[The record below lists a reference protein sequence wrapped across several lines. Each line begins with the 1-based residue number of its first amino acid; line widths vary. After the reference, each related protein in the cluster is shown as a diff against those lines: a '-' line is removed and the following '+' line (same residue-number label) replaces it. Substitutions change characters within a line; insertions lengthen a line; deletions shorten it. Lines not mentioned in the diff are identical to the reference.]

1 LGPFAAWGRYT
12 SANNSKYSWTAAM
25 PALSFLAIAGLAV
38 IAFLFVAKAA
48 PEPSSPVMVT
58 SQHAVVPAPNTT
70 AQAVLIDQPKSA
82 SDAVLKSRPQ
92 RVPHGPKRH
101 PEISGS
107 CGSEVINRRLR
118 SVSFLSRVIR
128 TGAIESA

>member
-82 SDAVLKSRPQ
+82 SDAVAKIPPAARATRAEAPPRNK
-92 RVPHGPKRH
+92 RVVRFRGYKQTP
-101 PEISGS
+101 
-107 CGSEVINRRLR
+107 
-118 SVSFLSRVIR
+118 SFGKFSIK
-128 TGAIESA
+128 GY